1 MKLSVVIPALNEAT
15 HIARL
20 ITHLQNNADDRLQE
34 IIVADGGS
42 SDATASIAEQA
53 GVRVICL
60 PVQSR
65 AAQQN
70 AGAAAATGNVLYFVH
85 ADVIPPASYL
95 SSIEAA
101 LQKGFEIG
109 GCRQKFESKNFML
122 RINAWF
128 TRFNLPFMRGGDQ
141 TLFITAKAFQQLC
154 GFDEKYVIMEE
165 YDLMRRARKHY
176 NFALLPCATVTSA
189 RKYNKNSWVRVQLA
203 NARAVYQFKRGVD
216 PRVIRDTYKNS
227 LNW

>member
-20 ITHLQNNADDRLQE
+20 ITHLRNNADERLLE

-42 SDATASIAEQA
+42 NDETVRIAEQA
-53 GVRVICL
+53 GASVLRL

-70 AGAAAATGNVLYFVH
+70 AGAAAAKGDVLYFVH

-95 SSIEAA
+95 VSIESA

-109 GCRQKFESKNFML
+109 GCRQKFESENFML

-128 TRFNLPFMRGGDQ
+128 TRFNLPYMRGGDQ
-141 TLFITAKAFQQLC
+141 TLFISAKAFQQLG

-165 YDLMRRARKHY
+165 YDLMRRAREHF
-176 NFALLPCATVTSA
+176 NFALLPCSTLTSA
-189 RKYNKNSWVRVQLA
+189 RKYKKNSWVRVQLA

-216 PRVIRDTYKNS
+216 PRIIRDTYKNS

>member
-1 MKLSVVIPALNEAT
+1 MKLSVIIPALNEAK

-20 ITHLQNNADDRLQE
+20 IAHLQRNADDRLLE

-42 SDATASIAEQA
+42 TDDTAGIAEKA
-53 GVRVICL
+53 GVHVLRL
-60 PVQSR
+60 PMQNR

-70 AGAAAATGNVLYFVH
+70 AGAAAAKGSVLYFVH
-85 ADVIPPASYL
+85 ADVLPPASYL
-95 SSIEAA
+95 SSIAAA
-101 LQKGFEIG
+101 LQKGFETG
-109 GCRQKFESKNFML
+109 GCRQKFESKSFML

-141 TLFITAKAFQQLC
+141 TLFITANAFQQLG

-165 YDLMRRARKHY
+165 YDLMRRAREQY
-176 NFALLPCATVTSA
+176 SFALLQCATVTSA
-189 RKYNKNSWVRVQLA
+189 RKYEKNSWVRVQLA

-216 PRVIRDTYKNS
+216 PCQIRDTYKKS